1 MLRVGLTGGLGSGK
15 STVAAMLRELGA
27 QVIEADTLGRALM
40 EPGQS
45 VYAAIVER
53 FGPQVVSG
61 DSHLNRARLAELA
74 FREGRLEELNAIVH
88 PPVIEAQRRWMDEV
102 FARDPSAV
110 AIIESALIFEVV
122 RDAGAR
128 GEKEGVLA
136 DWRRRIDRIIV
147 VTAPDNLK
155 IARYAARIQSSG
167 AGGKPSGAGSA
178 PTSVSDEAIEA
189 DARLRLSRQVPDAE
203 KAAQADYVLDNS
215 GDIAALRAQVQA
227 LWPRL
232 LKASIAGSNNSGRNL
247 SLQ

>member
-45 VYAAIVER
+45 VYAVIVER
-53 FGPQVVSG
+53 FGPQVVSPG
-61 DSHLNRARLAELA
+61 GHLNRARLAELA

-88 PPVIEAQRRWMDEV
+88 PPVIEAQRRWMEEV
-102 FARDPSAV
+102 FARDPSAIAV
-110 AIIESALIFEVV
+110 IESALIFEVV
-122 RDAGAR
+122 RDARAR
-128 GEKEGVLA
+128 GEKESILA

-147 VTAPDNLK
+147 VTAPDDLK
-155 IARYAARIQSSG
+155 IARYAARIQMAG
-167 AGGKPSGAGSA
+167 AGGASA
-178 PTSVSDEAIEA
+178 PSLDAIKA
-189 DARLRLSRQVPDAE
+189 DARIRLSHQVPDAE

-215 GDIAALRAQVQA
+215 GNIAALRAQVQA

-232 LKASIAGSNNSGRNL
+232 QAENNKSGQNL